1 MGVSLLLLVAVYACA
16 AGAAVWHS
24 VEGSYMAGYEAA
36 NNRQKNKN
44 MEDNSKLVLE
54 PLSIEDEQYIQ
65 GGFFVELCTIYG
77 VVLAGAY
84 ALGYYNGV
92 QDR

>member
-1 MGVSLLLLVAVYACA
+1 
-16 AGAAVWHS
+16 
-24 VEGSYMAGYEAA
+24 
-36 NNRQKNKN
+36 

-84 ALGYYNGV
+84 ALSYYNGV

>member
-1 MGVSLLLLVAVYACA
+1 
-16 AGAAVWHS
+16 
-24 VEGSYMAGYEAA
+24 
-36 NNRQKNKN
+36 

-65 GGFFVELCTIYG
+65 GGFFGELCTIYG

-84 ALGYYNGV
+84 ALSYYNGV